1 MDVAINLVA
10 MVLLLLL
17 QGFFSG
23 SEIAL
28 VNADKLKLRHRAKQG
43 HAGSRLV
50 LKQFERPERLLATT
64 LVGTNVSTVTLVTL
78 AAIMM
83 IRYFG
88 DGGDVIAFL
97 LITPLMLVFGE
108 VVPKSVYQQKAD
120 FLAPIIIYP
129 LRVFSWLFFPLIV
142 VFSWFARIAVRLVS
156 GRHAVRNVF
165 VAREKISTLLESV
178 EQAPSADIF
187 DRQRIKHAIRFSD
200 VTAGE
205 VMIPLS
211 DAVVINKESGLMHAV
226 EVVRRSGY
234 NRLPLYDAD
243 ASRIIGIVVLTTWDL
258 LDPDLAQRSLEDFLH
273 SAYFVAP
280 SQRVEQ
286 LLPVLQS
293 RGDHMAIVVD
303 EFGSAIGLISAEDIL
318 EQVVGEIE
326 DVDFRLHNHY
336 RYTFEELE
344 KDVYLVNAHLPI
356 TDLNELLNLQ
366 ISAGDFHTV
375 GGLLV
380 SRLQRIPV
388 QDDNIVESGFRFTA
402 VECDERMVKKVKV
415 QPETRRT

>member
-1 MDVAINLVA
+1 MDVAVNLIA

-43 HAGSRLV
+43 HAGARLV
-50 LKQFERPERLLATT
+50 IKQFERPERLLATT

-78 AAIMM
+78 ATIMM

-88 DGGDVIAFL
+88 EGGDVLAFL
-97 LITPLMLVFGE
+97 LVTPLMLIFGE

-120 FLAPIIIYP
+120 LLAPIIIYP
-129 LRVFSWLFFPLIV
+129 LRIFSWLFLPLIV
-142 VFSWFARIAVRLVS
+142 LFSWFARMAVRLVS
-156 GRHAVRNVF
+156 GRHAAKNVF
-165 VAREKISTLLESV
+165 VAREKIRTLLESV
-178 EQAPSADIF
+178 EQAPSTDIL

-205 VMIPLS
+205 AMIPLS
-211 DAVVINKESGLMHAV
+211 DAVIVNQESGLTHAL
-226 EVVRRSGY
+226 ELVRRSGY
-234 NRLPLYDAD
+234 NRIPVYDTD
-243 ASRIIGIVVLTTWDL
+243 AGRITGILVLTTWDL
-258 LDPDLAQRSLEDFLH
+258 LDPALTQRSLEDFLH
-273 SAYFVAP
+273 PAFFVAP

-286 LLPVLQS
+286 LLPMLQS
-293 RGDHMAIVVD
+293 RDDHMAIVVD
-303 EFGSAIGLISAEDIL
+303 EFGSATGLVSVEDIL
-318 EQVVGEIE
+318 EQVVGQIE
-326 DVDFRLHNHY
+326 DVDFGIQSHY

-356 TDLNELLNLQ
+356 ADLNELLNLQ
-366 ISAGDFHTV
+366 IPAREFNTV

-388 QDDNIVESGFRFTA
+388 PDDYIVESGFRFTA
-402 VECDERMVKKVKV
+402 VECDERMVKKIKV
-415 QPETRRT
+415 QSEV